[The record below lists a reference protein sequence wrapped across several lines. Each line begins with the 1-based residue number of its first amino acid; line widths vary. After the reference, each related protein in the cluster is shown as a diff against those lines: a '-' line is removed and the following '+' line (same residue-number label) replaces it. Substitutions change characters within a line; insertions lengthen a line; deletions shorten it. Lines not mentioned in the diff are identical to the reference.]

1 MFAIGGDGMKNA
13 LVVLAGPT
21 AVGKTALSI
30 SLAHELNAEIISGDS
45 MQVYRGMDIGTGKIK
60 AEEMDGI
67 PHHLLDIK
75 DPKEGFSAAEFQV
88 LAKEKIIDIT
98 NRGKLPMIVGG
109 TGLYLSSLIYD
120 YDFAQTEHDE
130 EYRAYLN
137 KIAQEEGN
145 EQLLA
150 MLSKVDKETA
160 ERLNLQDTKRII
172 RALEVYHLSG
182 QPLSKQKQQG
192 RERESAYNLAFIVLD
207 MNRQKLYQKIE
218 QRIDGMLE
226 DGWLKEVQWL
236 LEQGLTINDVA
247 MQGLGYRQLALYLNG
262 EISYERAVELTK
274 RDTRHFAKRQLTWF
288 RHESNVNWINKDGKN
303 EQQILEEALAI
314 IRSKV

>member
-1 MFAIGGDGMKNA
+1 MKNA

-30 SLAHELNAEIISGDS
+30 ALAHKLNAEIISGDS

-60 AEEMDGI
+60 AEEMQGVV
-67 PHHLLDIK
+67 HHLLDIK
-75 DPKEGFSAAEFQV
+75 EPKEGFSAAEFQK
-88 LAKEKIIDIT
+88 LAKAKIVDIT
-98 NRGKLPMIVGG
+98 KRGKLPMIVGG

-130 EYRAYLN
+130 EYRDYLT

-145 EQLLA
+145 ERLLL
-150 MLSKVDKETA
+150 MLSEVDKETA
-160 ERLNLQDTKRII
+160 AKLNLQDTKRLI

-182 QPLSKQKQQG
+182 QPLSEQKQLG
-192 RERESAYNLAFIVLD
+192 RERECAYNLAFIVLD

-218 QRIDGMLE
+218 QRIDAMLAE
-226 DGWLKEVQWL
+226 GWVEEVRNL
-236 LEQGLTINDVA
+236 LNQGLSVDDVA
-247 MQGLGYRQLALYLNG
+247 MHGLGYRQLALYLQG

-288 RHESNVNWINKDGKN
+288 RHESNVSWINKDDKS
-303 EQQILEEALAI
+303 EEQILQEALTI
-314 IRSKV
+314 IRSKIY